1 MFWHAI
7 ILIEFAR
14 NVLQIKNANS
24 TEINK
29 KCTPIIGL
37 IEEWYKD
44 GVLKKGNLK
53 KIGGTMRLGQYECNL
68 LENSLAKK
76 IYIIQIKYLSVTDID
91 MK

>member
-1 MFWHAI
+1 MQLS
-7 ILIEFAR
+7 LIEFAR
-14 NVLQIKNANS
+14 NVLKIKNAGS

-44 GVLKKGNLK
+44 GVLKKGELK

-68 LENSLAKK
+68 LDNSLIKK
-76 IYIIQIKYLSVTDID
+76 YIIQIKYLSVIDTD